1 MIDVKAQGGSA
12 RPMGGGVAGNQDM
25 GKQEFLELLV
35 TQLRNQDPLSPQNSQ
50 EFVAQLAQF
59 SSLERLVNM
68 EEALYSMGT
77 ATLLTNSQ
85 MAAGMLGKEV
95 TVDSSSFHFDGEQS
109 DLYFQV
115 GDDAETVTIKIKDED
130 GKEIYELEATAA
142 DIKAGKVS
150 WTPGDNVESG
160 SYTFEVVAKDKDGN
174 SVASSTEVKTKVVAI
189 ELKGGAAQYKL
200 ENGETVGLTSL
211 KSVEDS

>member
-1 MIDVKAQGGSA
+1 
-12 RPMGGGVAGNQDM
+12 MGGAVAGSQDM

-59 SSLERLVNM
+59 SSLEKLVNM

-77 ATLLTNSQ
+77 ATLMTNSQ

-95 TVDSSSFHFDGEQS
+95 TVDSSSFHFDGEKS
-109 DLYFQV
+109 DLLFQV
-115 GDDAETVTIKIKDED
+115 GDDAEKVTIKIKDED

-150 WTPGDNVESG
+150 WTPGDNVKPG
-160 SYTFEVVAKDKDGN
+160 NYTFEVEAKDKDGN
-174 SVASSTEVKTKVVAI
+174 AVASSTEVKTKVVAI

-211 KSVEDS
+211 KSVEN